1 MRKEPVTQKNIA
13 PVEYHFMT
21 VKQQFVQKFMAMQQ
35 NDPSEQRIEHWLTK
49 TLKDNMEQKLDVQT
63 AKRLAE
69 DSFFFLSDAP
79 DWSQFIIER
88 MKREPNSKL
97 KKLIHTWQQPIF
109 FFGEIIDV
117 TERYVAIQHAW
128 TNEVVYVLDF
138 SATTDHIG
146 ENTFLLLVKG
156 LEENIYYSLS
166 MAIIL
171 TKASNQ
177 LFEAWR
183 KVYYA
188 SEKSY
193 QTFFKYHI
201 TDCWRLLIAESMLT
215 NHMSNDAK
223 QLLVMLDAALIE
235 LDIKSDP
242 LFLFVHHY
250 LKQKGVPQMRKK
262 ASFIAGV
269 LQFGIDYRFIPT
281 VMSASQ
287 LANVC
292 DVSKGTV
299 YNYAKKFE
307 RYYKDE
313 FTAWHLLEDEQPLY
327 FAGTDAPRIEKEQ
340 WQLDKLCEEKGI
352 FDEVTRQRMKRQEEL
367 VFVPKSAQD
376 LAQHFAYLA
385 YEQGEDDARMDYANM
400 AHVYDEHCVDAL
412 LILSDEDRRYLDE
425 ALKIAEQAPVAV
437 RNRVYFKAAT
447 IYFDIGEMT
456 LAFDMLNKMSALTE
470 DQQYLR
476 LAILCAMNETTA
488 AQNLLAT
495 LPDNAI
501 TRWFYWVLDPT
512 SVELYTQALATN
524 AFVDKYRQKRIAPL
538 AYPTSCFY
546 TEGDPIQGKLI
557 YLLLHPSLTTLTI

>member
-1 MRKEPVTQKNIA
+1 MKKQPATQKHIA

-21 VKQQFVQKFMAMQQ
+21 VKQQFVQQFLAMQQ
-35 NDPSEQRIEHWLTK
+35 HEVSTHRIEHWLTK
-49 TLKDNMEQKLDVQT
+49 TLKDDMEQKLDAQT
-63 AKRLAE
+63 AQRLAE

-88 MKREPNSKL
+88 LKREPNSKL
-97 KKLIHTWQQPIF
+97 KRLIHTWQQPIF
-109 FFGEIIDV
+109 FFGEIIEV
-117 TERYVAIQHAW
+117 TDRYVAVQHAW

-138 SATTDHIG
+138 SATTNHIG

-171 TKASNQ
+171 TKASDQ

-183 KVYYA
+183 TVYYA

-193 QTFFKYHI
+193 QTFFKHHI

-215 NHMSNDAK
+215 SHISNEAK

-235 LDIKSDP
+235 LDIKSEP
-242 LFLFVHHY
+242 LFLFTHQY

-262 ASFIAGV
+262 ASFIAGI
-269 LQFGIDYRFIPT
+269 LQFGIDYRFIPA
-281 VMSASQ
+281 VMTAAQ
-287 LANVC
+287 LADVC
-292 DVSKGTV
+292 DVSRGTI

-307 RYYKDE
+307 RYYKEE

-327 FAGTDAPRIEKEQ
+327 FAGTDAPRIEIEQ

-352 FDEVTRQRMKRQEEL
+352 TDEVTRQRLKRQATID
-367 VFVPKSAQD
+367 FVPKTAKD

-385 YEQGEDDARMDYANM
+385 YEQVEEATRMDYANM
-400 AHVYDEHCVDAL
+400 AHVYDAQCIDAL
-412 LILSDEDRRYLDE
+412 LILSDGDRRHLDE
-425 ALKIAEQAPVAV
+425 ALKLVKQAPLAV
-437 RNRVYFKAAT
+437 QNRVYFKAAT
-447 IYFDIGEMT
+447 IYFDIGEMP
-456 LAFDMLNKMSALTE
+456 LAFDMLNAMSVLTE
-470 DQQYLR
+470 DQQYVR
-476 LAILCAMNETTA
+476 LAVLCAMEEKTA
-488 AQNLLAT
+488 AQSLLET

-501 TRWFYWVLDPT
+501 TRWFYWLLEPN
-512 SVELYTQALATN
+512 SVERYTDAVTTN
-524 AFVDKYRQKRIAPL
+524 AFVDKYRQKRVAPL

-557 YLLLHPSLTTLTI
+557 YLLLHPALSVLSI